1 MLLASIGN
9 SNPLEKNVNILMKI
23 KPMHKR
29 IMLTDK
35 DPTFKLA
42 DSNAKA
48 VIVQKIAVPKA
59 ANSPIFDCSHVD

>member
-1 MLLASIGN
+1 
-9 SNPLEKNVNILMKI
+9 
-23 KPMHKR
+23 MHKR

-48 VIVQKIAVPKA
+48 VIVQKMAVPKA
-59 ANSPIFDCSHVD
+59 AHSPIFDCSHID